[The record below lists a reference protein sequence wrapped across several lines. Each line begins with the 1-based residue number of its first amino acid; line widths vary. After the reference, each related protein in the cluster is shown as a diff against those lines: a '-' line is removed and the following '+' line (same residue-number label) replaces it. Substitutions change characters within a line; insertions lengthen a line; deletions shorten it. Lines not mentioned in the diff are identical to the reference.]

1 MDILL
6 SMPDE
11 LFSHLLLDWLDL
23 ATIARLD
30 SADLSHHSRTK
41 FLSHIS
47 NTSFVHDGYAFSSV
61 DDPVTKQVR
70 LIQWL
75 VHRECRV
82 RRVCLSVELQQYE
95 DLLTEFFR
103 ISGSSLHRIEIQNK
117 SSKATGDL
125 VWALLFSTVTTYR
138 ASA

>member
-1 MDILL
+1 MITMDILL

-11 LFSHLLLDWLDL
+11 LLSYLLLDWLDL
-23 ATIARLD
+23 AAIARLD
-30 SADLSHHSRTK
+30 SAYLSHHSRTK

-47 NTSFVHDGYAFSSV
+47 NASFVHVGNTVSSI

-75 VHRECRV
+75 VCRECRV
-82 RRVCLSVELQQYE
+82 RWVCLSVELQQYD

-103 ISGSSLHRIEIQNK
+103 ISGSSLHRIEMQNK
-117 SSKATGDL
+117 SSKI
-125 VWALLFSTVTTYR
+125 ALS
-138 ASA
+138 